1 MDRLKGRVAIVTG
14 AARGI
19 GAAFA
24 KGLAGEGAGVVV
36 ADVLDG
42 DDTVAAIEAAG
53 GRAMAIKTDVSE
65 PASVADMVARTIEA
79 LGRIDILVN
88 NAALFANIELKPF
101 TEIDVV
107 EWDRVMAVNARGT
120 FLCAQAVVPQMRELG
135 GGKIINISSGTVFK
149 GAPMLVQYVT
159 SKGAVLAFT
168 RALARELGG
177 DKICVNCIAPG
188 FTESE
193 GVMENRGFSPD
204 LRGMQVAQRALKR
217 AQTPDD
223 LVGACIFLASSE
235 SDFITGQTLVV
246 DGGALTH

>member
-1 MDRLKGRVAIVTG
+1 MTRLKDRVAIVTG

-24 KGLAGEGAGVVV
+24 RGLAGEGAAVVV
-36 ADVLDG
+36 ADILDG
-42 DDTVAAIEAAG
+42 AETAAAIETAG
-53 GRAMAIKTDVSE
+53 GRALVLKTDVSD
-65 PASVADMVARTIEA
+65 PASVSRMVAEA
-79 LGRIDILVN
+79 IDRFGRIDILVN
-88 NAALFANIELKPF
+88 NAALFANIALKPF
-101 TEIDVV
+101 TDIDVV
-107 EWDRVMAVNARGT
+107 EWDRVMAVNARGP
-120 FLCAQAVVPQMRELG
+120 FLCAQAVVPEMRKAG

-168 RALARELGG
+168 RALARELGA
-177 DKICVNCIAPG
+177 DNICVNCIAPG

-204 LRGMQVAQRALKR
+204 LREAQVAQRALKR
-217 AQTPDD
+217 VQTADD
-223 LVGACIFLASSE
+223 LVGACIFFASPE

>member
-42 DDTVAAIEAAG
+42 DDTVAAIEAVG
-53 GRAMAIKTDVSE
+53 GRALAIEADVSE

-79 LGRIDILVN
+79 LGHIDILVN

-101 TEIDVV
+101 TDINVV

-120 FLCAQAVVPQMRELG
+120 FLCAQAVVPHMRELG
-135 GGKIINISSGTVFK
+135 AGKIINISSGTVFK

-193 GVMENRGFSPD
+193 GVMENRDFSPD

-223 LVGACIFLASSE
+223 LVGACIFFASSE